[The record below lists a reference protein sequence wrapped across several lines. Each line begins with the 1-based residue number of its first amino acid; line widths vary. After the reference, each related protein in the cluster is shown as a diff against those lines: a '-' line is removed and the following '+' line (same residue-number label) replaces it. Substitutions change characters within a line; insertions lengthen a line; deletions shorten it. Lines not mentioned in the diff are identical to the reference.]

1 MEEKKILN
9 DVRFAKAGEIMTRF
23 VITIDGHQSV
33 ADAIK
38 LMRSERVSCLIVN
51 RRGPGDAWGM
61 VTRRDVVNKIV
72 DPGKDP
78 AQLKVCEI
86 MTKPVITVPPSM
98 ALKYCARLMH
108 NAGLRRVAVFDG
120 NDIVGILS
128 NTDIFNVIKV

>member
-23 VITIDGHQSV
+23 VITIDGHQTV
-33 ADAIK
+33 ADAIR

-78 AQLKVCEI
+78 AQVKVCEI
-86 MTKPVITVPPSM
+86 MTKPVITVPPTM

-108 NAGLRRVAVFDG
+108 NAGLRRVVVFDG

-128 NTDIFNVIKV
+128 NTDIFNVIKA